1 MKKRFLLILI
11 LFICGNIVVS
21 CSGCENKNN
30 DPLPVQP
37 PNATA
42 NSSEIIDNSDSQIN
56 YNSDATHSSNE
67 EGVSVKQSGANK
79 ATPITSAK
87 KPAREIN
94 NITDYSA
101 PNGTDAENHDG
112 DPYTKNDTTPMPTGT
127 SIR

>member
-1 MKKRFLLILI
+1 MKKRFLSVLI

-21 CSGCENKNN
+21 CNGCENKNN

-42 NSSEIIDNSDSQIN
+42 TSSEVINDSDSQIN
-56 YNSDATHSSNE
+56 YNSGAAQTSNTKVSSLKENGE
-67 EGVSVKQSGANK
+67 NK
-79 ATPITSAK
+79 ANGVTAAK

-94 NITDYSA
+94 KITDYSA